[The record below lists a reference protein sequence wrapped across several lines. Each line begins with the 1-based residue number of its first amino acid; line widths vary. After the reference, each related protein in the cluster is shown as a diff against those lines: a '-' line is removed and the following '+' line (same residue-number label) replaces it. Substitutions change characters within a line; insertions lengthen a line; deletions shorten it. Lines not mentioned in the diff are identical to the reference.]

1 MTTRTS
7 LATAFALALGLAIS
21 GASAHAW
28 SDASH
33 MTLLTFS
40 GPVGLPGVTLD
51 AGTYAFDVLN
61 ADTGDNV
68 VRVQSKDRRHTYF
81 MGLTNRINRPAGM
94 RADSFITLGEV
105 SRGAVPPIVAWYPG
119 GADGRQFLYS
129 KTR

>member
-7 LATAFALALGLAIS
+7 LATAFALALGLATS
-21 GASAHAW
+21 GVSAHVW
-28 SDASH
+28 TDASRLN
-33 MTLLTFS
+33 LLTFS
-40 GPVGLPGVTLD
+40 GPVALPGVTLG
-51 AGTYAFDVLN
+51 AGTYAFDLLN
-61 ADTGDNV
+61 ADSGANV

-94 RADSFITLGEV
+94 RSDAFVTLGEV

-119 GADGRQFLYS
+119 GDDGRQFLYS